1 MMRAETLR
9 QRPALR
15 GLVVG
20 LGIALA
26 WVVGAIGLQRNL
38 QRACELREWPE
49 LSSCPVSDEAVP
61 AQVRDLRARIAANP
75 GDSASWLALA
85 LLSGQPGG
93 VAPLDEAAVMAT
105 ASRMAP
111 QDPLLLRVQV
121 SRALQRE
128 QWTLVVPGLVRL
140 VQEQDDGGAMLV
152 LAALVAR
159 PQARDALLAAVQPG
173 TTWLEPVLRHL
184 DAAGVPTVL
193 AMPLVAKAL
202 PLKLISAR
210 TGQALMRSLKASGQ
224 WQEAQALW
232 VVLVGGAVP
241 LLFNGGFE
249 QGFIADG
256 FDWELR
262 DEGPSKAGALIEQP
276 ALGERGR
283 VLQVEFTGRPVA
295 QPLVRQVLVLPP
307 GSYGF
312 AGDYMGRQM
321 RTEQGLVW
329 TFNCVAG
336 DRELA
341 RTPALLDTQGQ
352 WHAMSVALAV
362 PPDCRAVVL
371 QLKAQLDSEA
381 LAGLRGQMSF
391 DAFRLEAR

>member
-1 MMRAETLR
+1 MMRGETLR

-38 QRACELREWPE
+38 QRACELNEWPHF
-49 LSSCPVSDEAVP
+49 SSCPVPDEAVP

-75 GDSASWLALA
+75 GDSVAWLALA
-85 LLSGQPGG
+85 LLTSQPGG
-93 VAPLDEAAVMAT
+93 VAPLDDAAVLAT

-111 QDPLLLRVQV
+111 QDPLPQRLQV

-128 QWTLVVPGLVRL
+128 LWPQAVPGLVRL
-140 VQEQDDGGAMLV
+140 VQEQGDADAARV

-159 PQARDALLAAVQPG
+159 PKAQAALRAALQPG
-173 TTWLEPVLRHL
+173 STWLEPMLGQL
-184 DAAGVPTVL
+184 DAAKVPVAM
-193 AMPLVAKAL
+193 AMPLVAQAL
-202 PLKLISAR
+202 PLKLVSPR
-210 TGQALMRSLKASGQ
+210 MGQALMRSLKAGGQ
-224 WQEAQALW
+224 WLEAQALW
-232 VVLVGGAVP
+232 VALAGGAVP
-241 LLFNGGFE
+241 LLYNGGFE

-276 ALGERGR
+276 ALGDRGR

-295 QPLVRQVLVLPP
+295 QPLVRQTLVLPP

-352 WHAMSVALAV
+352 WRSMSVALAV
-362 PPDCRAVVL
+362 PPDCTAVVL
-371 QLKAQLDSEA
+371 QLQTGLGSEA
-381 LAGLRGQMSF
+381 LTGLRGQMSF

>member
-1 MMRAETLR
+1 M
-9 QRPALR
+9 
-15 GLVVG
+15 
-20 LGIALA
+20 
-26 WVVGAIGLQRNL
+26 
-38 QRACELREWPE
+38 
-49 LSSCPVSDEAVP
+49 
-61 AQVRDLRARIAANP
+61 
-75 GDSASWLALA
+75 
-85 LLSGQPGG
+85 
-93 VAPLDEAAVMAT
+93 
-105 ASRMAP
+105 
-111 QDPLLLRVQV
+111 
-121 SRALQRE
+121 
-128 QWTLVVPGLVRL
+128 
-140 VQEQDDGGAMLV
+140 
-152 LAALVAR
+152 
-159 PQARDALLAAVQPG
+159 
-173 TTWLEPVLRHL
+173 
-184 DAAGVPTVL
+184 
-193 AMPLVAKAL
+193 
-202 PLKLISAR
+202 
-210 TGQALMRSLKASGQ
+210 
-224 WQEAQALW
+224 
-232 VVLVGGAVP
+232 VLVGGAVP

-329 TFNCVAG
+329 IFNCVAG
-336 DRELA
+336 GRELA
-341 RTPALLDTQGQ
+341 RTTALLDTQGQ
-352 WHAMSVALAV
+352 WHAMSVALTV

>member
-26 WVVGAIGLQRNL
+26 WVLGAIGLQRNL

-49 LSSCPVSDEAVP
+49 LSSCPVRDEAVP

-75 GDSASWLALA
+75 GDSAAWLALA
-85 LLSGQPGG
+85 LLTSQPGG
-93 VAPLDEAAVMAT
+93 VAPLDDAAVLAT

-111 QDPLLLRVQV
+111 QDPLLQRLQV

-184 DAAGVPTVL
+184 DAAGVPAVL
-193 AMPLVAKAL
+193 AMPLAWL
-202 PLKLISAR
+202 D
-210 TGQALMRSLKASGQ
+210 Q
-224 WQEAQALW
+224 WA
-232 VVLVGGAVP
+232 
-241 LLFNGGFE
+241 
-249 QGFIADG
+249 ADG
-256 FDWELR
+256 GHRIEELVHGESQQQAADQVSISNSIGSLR
-262 DEGPSKAGALIEQP
+262 FLAPDAEGRIPRLHIWYRRSG
-276 ALGERGR
+276 
-283 VLQVEFTGRPVA
+283 
-295 QPLVRQVLVLPP
+295 
-307 GSYGF
+307 
-312 AGDYMGRQM
+312 
-321 RTEQGLVW
+321 
-329 TFNCVAG
+329 
-336 DRELA
+336 RELQCSG
-341 RTPALLDTQGQ
+341 TALRN
-352 WHAMSVALAV
+352 V
-362 PPDCRAVVL
+362 PNR
-371 QLKAQLDSEA
+371 
-381 LAGLRGQMSF
+381 RG
-391 DAFRLEAR
+391 

>member
-1 MMRAETLR
+1 
-9 QRPALR
+9 
-15 GLVVG
+15 
-20 LGIALA
+20 
-26 WVVGAIGLQRNL
+26 
-38 QRACELREWPE
+38 
-49 LSSCPVSDEAVP
+49 
-61 AQVRDLRARIAANP
+61 
-75 GDSASWLALA
+75 
-85 LLSGQPGG
+85 
-93 VAPLDEAAVMAT
+93 
-105 ASRMAP
+105 
-111 QDPLLLRVQV
+111 
-121 SRALQRE
+121 
-128 QWTLVVPGLVRL
+128 
-140 VQEQDDGGAMLV
+140 
-152 LAALVAR
+152 
-159 PQARDALLAAVQPG
+159 
-173 TTWLEPVLRHL
+173 
-184 DAAGVPTVL
+184 
-193 AMPLVAKAL
+193 MPLVAKAL

-329 TFNCVAG
+329 IFNCVAG
-336 DRELA
+336 GRELA

-352 WHAMSVALAV
+352 WRSMSVALAV
-362 PPDCRAVVL
+362 PPDCTAVVL
-371 QLKAQLDSEA
+371 QLQTGLGSEA
-381 LAGLRGQMSF
+381 LTGLRGQMSF

>member
-38 QRACELREWPE
+38 QRACELREWPDF
-49 LSSCPVSDEAVP
+49 SSCPVRDEAVP

-75 GDSASWLALA
+75 GDSAAWLALA
-85 LLSGQPGG
+85 LLTSQPGG
-93 VAPLDEAAVMAT
+93 VAPLDDAAVLAT

-111 QDPLLLRVQV
+111 QDPLLQRLQV

-128 QWTLVVPGLVRL
+128 LWPQAVPGLVRL
-140 VQEQDDGGAMLV
+140 VQEQGDADAARV

-159 PQARDALLAAVQPG
+159 PNAQAALRAALQPG
-173 TTWLEPVLRHL
+173 STWLEPMLGQL
-184 DAAGVPTVL
+184 DAARVPVVL
-193 AMPLVAKAL
+193 AMPLVAQAL

-210 TGQALMRSLKASGQ
+210 MGQALMRSLKAGGQ
-224 WQEAQALW
+224 WLEAQALW
-232 VVLVGGAVP
+232 VALVGGAVP
-241 LLFNGGFE
+241 LLYNGGFE

-283 VLQVEFTGRPVA
+283 VLQVEFTGRPMA
-295 QPLVRQVLVLPP
+295 QPLVRQTLVLPP

-329 TFNCVAG
+329 IFNCVAG
-336 DRELA
+336 GRELA

-352 WHAMSVALAV
+352 WRSMSVALAV
-362 PPDCRAVVL
+362 PPDCTAVVL
-371 QLKAQLDSEA
+371 QLQTGLGSEA
-381 LAGLRGQMSF
+381 LTGLRGQMSF